1 MRVFLALEIPGDI
14 KEHLSVISKRMSQV
28 TPGVKWVKSDGL
40 HVTLKFF
47 GEIGDTMVHEIEDAL
62 AGIEVQHRAFMAQ
75 LKEISAFPDLR
86 RPRVIIVTFQEGVDN
101 VRAIFHD
108 IEGRLDVL
116 ESHDSEHRLCVGAT
130 LPMGGQARMPELRAV
145 RSSQSEREEKAPMA
159 LPLEGA
165 TQAPEKVQAKE
176 FTPHITLGR
185 VKGAVPTLKRGII
198 PMEEKRFVID
208 KIVLYRSTLTK
219 TGAIYTP
226 LKEIKLERNF

>member
-1 MRVFLALEIPGDI
+1 MRIFLALEIPGDI
-14 KEHLSVISKRMSQV
+14 KEYLSVISKRISQV

-47 GEIGDTMVHEIEDAL
+47 GEIDDAMVHKIGDAL
-62 AGIEVQHRAFMAQ
+62 ADIGEQHKAVAAQ
-75 LKEISAFPDLR
+75 LKEITAFPDVR

-101 VRAIFHD
+101 LRTIFHD

-116 ESHDSEHRLCVGAT
+116 ESHDSEHRLYVGAT
-130 LPMGGQARMPELRAV
+130 LPMGGQARTPEPGAV
-145 RSSQSEREEKAPMA
+145 RSSQSEREGKAPMA

-165 TQAPEKVQAKE
+165 TQAPEKAE

-185 VKGAVPTLKRGII
+185 VKGAVPLLKRGIT
-198 PMEEKRFVID
+198 PLEEKRFVID
-208 KIVLYRSTLTK
+208 TIVLYQSTLTK

>member
-14 KEHLSVISKRMSQV
+14 KEYLSAISKRMSQV

-47 GEIGDTMVHEIEDAL
+47 GEIDDTMVHEIEDAL
-62 AGIEVQHRAFMAQ
+62 AGIEEQHRAFTAQ

-108 IEGRLDVL
+108 IESRLAILD
-116 ESHDSEHRLCVGAT
+116 DGAS
-130 LPMGGQARMPELRAV
+130 LPVIKQA
-145 RSSQSEREEKAPMA
+145 
-159 LPLEGA
+159 
-165 TQAPEKVQAKE
+165 QAPEKVQAKE

-198 PMEEKRFVID
+198 PLEEKRFVID
-208 KIVLYRSTLTK
+208 TIVLYQSTLTK